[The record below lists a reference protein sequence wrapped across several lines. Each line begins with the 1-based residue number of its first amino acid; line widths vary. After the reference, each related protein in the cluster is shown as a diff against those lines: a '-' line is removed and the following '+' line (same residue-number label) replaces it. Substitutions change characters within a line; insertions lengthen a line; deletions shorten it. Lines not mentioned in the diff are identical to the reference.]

1 MTCSSAWQQCPDLL
15 HRVPTC
21 CALSTSELKWVIAT
35 TWQNGR
41 LHSEENKAF
50 QVKHTKMMWCR
61 HKHVRLDA
69 MYVDF
74 PFRVHRVKH
83 SQSFLNTSTNLLL
96 LLLNHN
102 QARNLSRRYVARVYQ
117 LSHFCWK
124 DCSIQLD
131 RLWFVL
137 ELHATLESCKIM
149 SFSFFQHFLHI
160 YSAASSMSQHVQI
173 EQRIFLEW
181 SNMLDFIL
189 LVFLMLVTT
198 RGFVLHVDSWSS
210 SSCFCE
216 LHTWSFSGMVERSE
230 SLAWDE

>member
-1 MTCSSAWQQCPDLL
+1 
-15 HRVPTC
+15 
-21 CALSTSELKWVIAT
+21 
-35 TWQNGR
+35 
-41 LHSEENKAF
+41 
-50 QVKHTKMMWCR
+50 MWCR
-61 HKHVRLDA
+61 HEHVRLDA
-69 MYVDF
+69 VYVDF

-83 SQSFLNTSTNLLL
+83 SQSFLNTGTNLLVL
-96 LLLNHN
+96 LQNHN

-117 LSHFCWK
+117 LSRFCWK
-124 DCSIQLD
+124 HCSIQLD

-149 SFSFFQHFLHI
+149 CFSFFQHFLHI
-160 YSAASSMSQHVQI
+160 YSDASSMSQHVQI

-216 LHTWSFSGMVERSE
+216 LHTWSFSVMGKASNLEFATLDHLCGTALSMAQMGCSYYQMC
-230 SLAWDE
+230 